1 MEQNHDNTSHNT
13 PTQKKRPPLYLYYW
27 VVVLFLLILALMYLK
42 YNVFSAIDVIQ
53 EMNNI
58 QNPPQVKI
66 IP

>member
-1 MEQNHDNTSHNT
+1 MEQNHDNT